1 MPQTVSVLSGIIT
14 ATCYV
19 AEPCDNHNVKHYEYR
34 LIVNLSYPENRS
46 ELVYS
51 SAISKIFHS
60 MADAIEWV
68 VQRAT

>member
-1 MPQTVSVLSGIIT
+1 MWLSLV
-14 ATCYV
+14 Y
-19 AEPCDNHNVKHYEYR
+19 DNHNVKTYEYR
-34 LIVNLSYPENRS
+34 LIVNSSYPENRS

-51 SAISKIFHS
+51 SAINWLMVGAKIFHS

>member
-1 MPQTVSVLSGIIT
+1 MPQTG
-14 ATCYV
+14 
-19 AEPCDNHNVKHYEYR
+19 DNHNVKTYEYR
-34 LIVNLSYPENRS
+34 LIVNSENRS

-51 SAISKIFHS
+51 SAINWLMVGAKIFHS

>member
-1 MPQTVSVLSGIIT
+1 MWLSLV
-14 ATCYV
+14 Y
-19 AEPCDNHNVKHYEYR
+19 DNHNVKTYEYR
-34 LIVNLSYPENRS
+34 LIVNSSYPENTS

-51 SAISKIFHS
+51 SAIWLMVGAKIFHA